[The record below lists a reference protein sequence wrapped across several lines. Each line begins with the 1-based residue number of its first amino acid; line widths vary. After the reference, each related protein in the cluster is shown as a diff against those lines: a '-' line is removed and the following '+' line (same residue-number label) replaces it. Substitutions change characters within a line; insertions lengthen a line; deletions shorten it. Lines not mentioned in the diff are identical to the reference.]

1 LVRCSIPDRFSRLA
15 RVGSWQ
21 ANICYMLR
29 RIPTIST
36 GEMNAYF
43 DTIDS
48 KLTVYKNLLFEAPM
62 LFPQQ
67 FGFDYGIVLNILSFL

>member
-1 LVRCSIPDRFSRLA
+1 
-15 RVGSWQ
+15 
-21 ANICYMLR
+21 MLR